1 MKLGNEATK
10 RYVES
15 MLLLSLLCLGL
26 LIYRTITT
34 GITRY
39 WFIPGNLVLA
49 WAGLAFGWLLCEQLK
64 NRPWRSWQNISLSVL
79 WLFFLPN
86 TWYLLTDSLHV
97 FPTGEVSELY
107 DVALMACLTLTGFL
121 LGFTS
126 LYLVHKQLVRSL
138 SPARSWLLVELV
150 LFISSFGIYLG
161 RVLRWNSWDIV
172 SNPTGLIINVSD
184 RFIDPLG
191 NPHALDITGLFLVIL
206 TVSYIAFWRGLQVFD
221 TSKTSH

>member
-126 LYLVHKQLVRSL
+126 LYLVHKQLVRRL

>member
-1 MKLGNEATK
+1 M
-10 RYVES
+10 ES

-126 LYLVHKQLVRSL
+126 LYLVHKQLVRRL

>member
-1 MKLGNEATK
+1 
-10 RYVES
+10 VES

-126 LYLVHKQLVRSL
+126 LYLVHKQLVRRL